1 MNPTL
6 RMLMTM
12 RLVGLDLAWRS
23 EINTMAA
30 AFGDLNGSC
39 FQLTKICPALS
50 DLGEVK
56 SVIQSEDK
64 LFGIAVD
71 APLIINNKSG
81 QRECERLVGKD
92 YGRRGASCHSSNLDL
107 YPNPAGVELSRYLKE
122 RGYEHLQNAA
132 KGKFQIECY
141 PHPAIIEMFGLP
153 ERLAYKKGKVSDKK
167 QGQIQLSRY
176 IKALEKS
183 RVISLIVSEE
193 WHKFLEQEYI
203 RSLTGKDLK
212 VNEDVLDSIICVYI
226 CALFATSSAYTT
238 YGSIADGYIYVP
250 KQKCIL
256 DSDT

>member
-1 MNPTL
+1 MA
-6 RMLMTM
+6 M
-12 RLVGLDLAWRS
+12 RLVGFDLAWRS
-23 EINTMAA
+23 QRNTTAA

-39 FQLTKICPALS
+39 LQLTNICPALS

-56 SVIQSEDK
+56 LVIQSEDK
-64 LFGIAVD
+64 LFGIAID

-92 YGRRGASCHSSNLDL
+92 YGKRGASCHSSNLDL
-107 YPNPAGVELSRYLKE
+107 YPNPEGVELSRYLKE

-153 ERLAYKKGKVSDKK
+153 ERLAYKKGKVLDKK

-183 RVISLIVSEE
+183 RVISLVISEE
-193 WHKFLEQEYI
+193 WHKFLEEEYI
-203 RSLTGKDLK
+203 RSLTGTDLK

-226 CALFATSSAYTT
+226 CALFATSSAHTT